1 MKFSG
6 GRWAGLGSESEVVN
20 APVTAKQGAT
30 VVAVAT
36 AREKERV
43 PRGARQGLGGVRL
56 RGPAQKAASRP
67 SADLESLDARL
78 D

>member
-43 PRGARQGLGGVRL
+43 PRGARQGLGAKQGGVCL
-56 RGPAQKAASRP
+56 LAASVQIITQ
-67 SADLESLDARL
+67 
-78 D
+78 